1 MKRALL
7 LNQDWCH
14 VVDRL
19 GGAKAIEASAR
30 ATQAFRRARGLPGAV
45 ALLRLVLA
53 YCLRQG
59 GLPLDRG
66 LGPRPGTAAW
76 ASAIGLADISNLALL
91 NRLRGCGDWLGAWWS
106 ACLLR
111 RRRWPAAAAWFA

>member
-7 LNQDWCH
+7 LNQDWCD

-45 ALLRLVLA
+45 ALLRWR
-53 YCLRQG
+53 C
-59 GLPLDRG
+59 
-66 LGPRPGTAAW
+66 
-76 ASAIGLADISNLALL
+76 
-91 NRLRGCGDWLGAWWS
+91 CGWCWRIA
-106 ACLLR
+106 
-111 RRRWPAAAAWFA
+111 

>member
-7 LNQDWCH
+7 LNQDGCD

-45 ALLRLVLA
+45 ALLRWR
-53 YCLRQG
+53 C
-59 GLPLDRG
+59 
-66 LGPRPGTAAW
+66 
-76 ASAIGLADISNLALL
+76 
-91 NRLRGCGDWLGAWWS
+91 CGWCWRIA
-106 ACLLR
+106 
-111 RRRWPAAAAWFA
+111 